1 MKTGLFTF
9 SIVAS
14 QIAGLS
20 LCVSTAQDLPAPD
33 LPAPDAAALVG
44 KDREVPPSE
53 DIPFLASASTST
65 SAAPNADTPV
75 AETAESPADLPDT
88 PEAEAGAF
96 SRLER
101 TSMILSKIRD
111 NERVVDPFGLPMDPG
126 GLPSGS
132 ILADQYDEIVEE
144 REVSETSLASA
155 LQELTL
161 TGAYPTNQK
170 IVLGA
175 RSFVKGDEFGMR
187 FGELTL
193 RIRFEGIEKKKVY
206 FRDMDTKELAFLNF
220 NPKPIEF
227 EPMFKNS
234 HLSTPDGITSMNNL
248 FIVN

>member
-1 MKTGLFTF
+1 MKTGLFKF

-14 QIAGLS
+14 QLAGLS
-20 LCVSTAQDLPAPD
+20 LCVSTAQEPSAPGPNTPAPGD
-33 LPAPDAAALVG
+33 LVENISDRPASRSTPD
-44 KDREVPPSE
+44 
-53 DIPFLASASTST
+53 LASVDPSMK
-65 SAAPNADTPV
+65 V
-75 AETAESPADLPDT
+75 PDT
-88 PEAEAGAF
+88 QAPGEPQPDDADPTTNSF

-234 HLSTPDGITSMNNL
+234 HLSTPEGITSMKNL